1 MNNPI
6 TMKLNADELILQALR
21 EDITSEDITTN
32 AVMPKP
38 CEGQVD
44 LICKQ
49 DGILAGIDVF
59 RRVFELLDENTQTEA
74 FAKDGDPVKKGMK
87 AGDVDPRD
95 VVENCHTVSDKARA
109 VGGGV
114 LEAILALENRMEKGV

>member
-1 MNNPI
+1 
-6 TMKLNADELILQALR
+6 MKLNADELILQALR

-32 AVMPKP
+32 AVLPKP

-59 RRVFELLDENTQTEA
+59 RRVFDLLDENTQTEA
-74 FAKDGDPVKKGMK
+74 FAKAGDPVKKGMK
-87 AGDVDPRD
+87 IAVVTVKLSAADERHRHLHQQCRRFVEGKQNKAAGHKKNHA
-95 VVENCHTVSDKARA
+95 EYA
-109 VGGGV
+109 GV
-114 LEAILALENRMEKGV
+114 